1 MCCVGIKSRTRGVLS
16 GSVSEGERLQQV
28 IWNIYTWAL
37 SCFLGLILYISL
49 CVSMCVVVCTYRREE
64 RGRAVV
70 SSYCYCC
77 STLHCGNVP
86 MTVPTGL
93 HGFITVH
100 NILWCALTPFS

>member
-49 CVSMCVVVCTYRREE
+49 CVSMCVVVCVHTEGKKGGELWYLLIVT
-64 RGRAVV
+64 AVQHYIV
-70 SSYCYCC
+70 AMF
-77 STLHCGNVP
+77 P
-86 MTVPTGL
+86 
-93 HGFITVH
+93 
-100 NILWCALTPFS
+100 